1 MLRFDEAVL
10 AGSGNIII
18 NTSGPNDLTIPASSS
33 QVTINGNE
41 VTINPTDDLVSNATY
56 SVRIDNRA
64 FTDVTGNPFA
74 GIGNNTL
81 SFETSPLISG
91 ESRLAVAS
99 TDADRTFG
107 SASEEIDIRA
117 VGNDATSSAVGAADI
132 WSGAANLGSDDR
144 VALAGNGVDF
154 TDPEAPA
161 NQMSLTEAAIAWQS
175 SAGVDP
181 GDAQVSVANATVPD
195 ASIFDGG
202 GHTNAVSFVNLPLTT
217 QGLV

>member
-1 MLRFDEAVL
+1 M
-10 AGSGNIII
+10 
-18 NTSGPNDLTIPASSS
+18 
-33 QVTINGNE
+33 
-41 VTINPTDDLVSNATY
+41 TINPTDDLVSNTTY
-56 SVRIDNRA
+56 SVRIDSGA
-64 FTDVTGNPFA
+64 LTDVAGNPYA

-81 SFETSPLISG
+81 SFETSPFIFGQSG
-91 ESRLAVAS
+91 LTLAS
-99 TDADRTFG
+99 TDANRTFE
-107 SASEEIDIRA
+107 SAATDEVSVRA
-117 VGNDATSSAVGAADI
+117 AVDSDATPSAVGAADI

-181 GDAQVSVANATVPD
+181 GDAHVSVANATLPD